1 MSVILQWGRYKTI
14 CVSVAIVILGHTI
27 MIISSVP
34 GVIDNG
40 SAIGPFALSLV
51 IMGLSVKSCLCGSI
65 MTPYFRIGIGT
76 GGFKSNISP
85 LIAEQYKRSK
95 IFIATTKR
103 GERVIVDPALTTAK
117 IYMYFY
123 LFINIGALVGQIC
136 MTYAEKVS
144 VII

>member
-1 MSVILQWGRYKTI
+1 VDRY
-14 CVSVAIVILGHTI
+14 
-27 MIISSVP
+27 
-34 GVIDNG
+34 
-40 SAIGPFALSLV
+40 
-51 IMGLSVKSCLCGSI
+51 LCDI
-65 MTPYFRIGIGT
+65 FLGIGT

-95 IFIATTKR
+95 LFVITTKR

-123 LFINIGALVGQIC
+123 LFINIGALVGQVA

-144 VII
+144 VPI